1 MGKADI
7 GGKRVLGTAPETW
20 VRWLL
25 KDPNLEVK
33 ATLTEE
39 FRFVLRHSDELLL
52 VQGEKGSFLVLTELQ
67 LHRDLK
73 MGLRMRAYAGLAEQK
88 YELPVYPV
96 VLLLLPPEEEVAG
109 YYHSEFMGLV
119 AHQDYRVVK
128 AWAVDA
134 REVLKREVLAL
145 VPYVPLMEGANE
157 AVIREGVALLRRRG
171 VGEEMEVVLA
181 LFASFVMEPEQI
193 QKIVRWDM
201 AVLRESPWYQ
211 EILQE
216 GRQEGWQQGRQE
228 GWQQGRQ
235 EGWQQG
241 RQEGAR
247 QGILRLLKVR
257 FDLATEVMEE
267 LAEQLQALVEL
278 PVLEDLLVAAVQV
291 ESLDSFRVLL
301 AEAGR
306 AEKEKRSLSSDGAS
320 LARSA

>member
-1 MGKADI
+1 
-7 GGKRVLGTAPETW
+7 
-20 VRWLL
+20 
-25 KDPNLEVK
+25 
-33 ATLTEE
+33 
-39 FRFVLRHSDELLL
+39 
-52 VQGEKGSFLVLTELQ
+52 
-67 LHRDLK
+67 
-73 MGLRMRAYAGLAEQK
+73 
-88 YELPVYPV
+88 
-96 VLLLLPPEEEVAG
+96 
-109 YYHSEFMGLV
+109 
-119 AHQDYRVVK
+119 VK

-157 AVIREGVALLRRRG
+157 EVIREGVALLRRRG
-171 VGEEMEVVLA
+171 VGEEMEIVLA

-216 GRQEGWQQGRQE
+216 GRQLGWQQGRQE
-228 GWQQGRQ
+228 GT
-235 EGWQQG
+235 
-241 RQEGAR
+241 R

-306 AEKEKRSLSSDGAS
+306 AEKELRSLSSDGAS